1 MKSRKS
7 GNQRWLLLLVLS
19 TMVLLLVF
27 ITRRDIVSNQMHSL
41 CMTMSSRA
49 YDDDDDDDNGITSG
63 EHDDAQDDDL
73 VHLKREEYDELLN
86 REKVLKASL
95 SALEND
101 KNNTEN
107 EHRTLEGKI
116 EQLQKEKDEMH
127 RSLEEHE
134 KETTSKFEE
143 GLAEGKKG
151 YMKSVLEADVS
162 LLRSILKK
170 YKNSMDDEWEAM
182 VSKQKKRGILVVAG
196 EPKYMLNAFISLWP
210 VRHYWNSS
218 LPISV
223 FFWGKSENVSSQTR
237 DFFETHIGDVS
248 FVDLSTNV
256 QWPAH
261 QRDLFLRNQES
272 GRLGWVLKL
281 AAAYFAPYQEILYL
295 DADSSPLADPDT
307 MFSMEEYKKTGA
319 LFWPDTPCSRPGLF
333 GQLIDMNLIE
343 EKDAP
348 YVFDHE
354 TESGQWLLNRRIHRE
369 PLEYTMAMGSHSDFT
384 FSYAFGDKDLFRAGF
399 ALAGDAKKYHLIPT
413 KLGFAWSAAA
423 AVNQED
429 EEDNNN
435 NQEEEGER
443 TMRGYIQ
450 FSSHGEPL
458 FHHRAGW
465 KTKYEFDEH
474 EERDLDSISSP
485 LSCEWLRNYWPME
498 YPGVMSQ
505 DRLNPIR
512 KNTCAYSVASF
523 GKAVKKCGS
532 EFTGKSH
539 ERVPIFNIKGSH
551 IERVHKA
558 MQTAWK
564 KALDAQQ
571 KTNNAAFSIQIPDTS
586 L

>member
-7 GNQRWLLLLVLS
+7 GNQKW
-19 TMVLLLVF
+19 VLLLAFSTIVF
-27 ITRRDIVSNQMHSL
+27 ILVFVTRRDIVSNQMHSL
-41 CMTMSSRA
+41 CMTMSNRDYSN
-49 YDDDDDDDNGITSG
+49 DDNGTTSG
-63 EHDDAQDDDL
+63 EHGDAHDDADDL
-73 VHLKREEYDELLN
+73 VHLKREEYDEVLN

-95 SALEND
+95 SALE
-101 KNNTEN
+101 KEKISTEN
-107 EHRTLEGKI
+107 DHRTLEGKI

-127 RSLEEHE
+127 QSLEERE
-134 KETTSKFEE
+134 KEMTSKFEE
-143 GLAEGKKG
+143 GLTEGKRG
-151 YMKSVLEADVS
+151 YMKSVMEADVS

-170 YKNSMDDEWEAM
+170 YKKSMDDDWEAM
-182 VSKQKKRGILVVAG
+182 VSKQAKRGILVVAG

-223 FFWGKSENVSSQTR
+223 FFWGKTENVSSETK

-248 FVDLSTNV
+248 FVDLANV

-281 AAAYFAPYQEILYL
+281 VAAYFAPYQEILYL

-307 MFSMEEYKKTGA
+307 MFSMEEYKKTGT

-333 GQLIDMNLIE
+333 EQLIDMNLID

-348 YVFDHE
+348 RVDEHE
-354 TESGQWLLNRRIHRE
+354 SESGQWLLNRRIHRE
-369 PLEYTMAMGSHSDFT
+369 PLEYTIAMGSHSDFT
-384 FSYAFGDKDLFRAGF
+384 FSHAFGDKDLFRAGF
-399 ALAGDAKKYHLIPT
+399 ALAGDAKKYSLIPT
-413 KLGFAWSAAA
+413 TLGFAWSAAA
-423 AVNQED
+423 HQEG
-429 EEDNNN
+429 DNNN
-435 NQEEEGER
+435 NNNQEGER

-485 LSCEWLRNYWPME
+485 LSCEWLRNHWPME

-505 DRLNPIR
+505 DKLNPIQ
-512 KNTCAYSVASF
+512 KNTCTYSIASF

-532 EFTGKSH
+532 EFTGKPD

-551 IERVHKA
+551 IERVHQA

-571 KTNNAAFSIQIPDTS
+571 KSNNAAFSIQIS
-586 L
+586 SS

>member
-7 GNQRWLLLLVLS
+7 GNQKW
-19 TMVLLLVF
+19 VLLLAFSTIVF
-27 ITRRDIVSNQMHSL
+27 ILVFVTRRDIVSNQMHSF
-41 CMTMSSRA
+41 CMTMSNRDYSN
-49 YDDDDDDDNGITSG
+49 DDDNGITSG
-63 EHDDAQDDDL
+63 EHSDAHDDADDL
-73 VHLKREEYDELLN
+73 VHLKREEYDEVLN
-86 REKVLKASL
+86 REKVLRASL
-95 SALEND
+95 SALE
-101 KNNTEN
+101 KEKISTEN
-107 EHRTLEGKI
+107 DHRTLVGKI
-116 EQLQKEKDEMH
+116 DQLQKEKDEMH
-127 RSLEEHE
+127 QSLEERE
-134 KETTSKFEE
+134 KEMTSKFEE
-143 GLAEGKKG
+143 GLTEGKRG

-170 YKNSMDDEWEAM
+170 YKKSMDDDWEDM
-182 VSKQKKRGILVVAG
+182 GSKQAKRGILVVAG

-223 FFWGKSENVSSQTR
+223 FFWGKTENVSSETK

-248 FVDLSTNV
+248 FVDLANV

-281 AAAYFAPYQEILYL
+281 VAAYFAPYQEILYL

-307 MFSMEEYKKTGA
+307 MFSMEEYKKTGT

-333 GQLIDMNLIE
+333 EQLIDMNLID

-348 YVFDHE
+348 RVDEHE
-354 TESGQWLLNRRIHRE
+354 SESGQWLLNRRIHRE
-369 PLEYTMAMGSHSDFT
+369 PLEYTIAMGSHSDFT
-384 FSYAFGDKDLFRAGF
+384 FSHAFGDKDLFRAGF
-399 ALAGDAKKYHLIPT
+399 ALAGDAKKYSLIPT
-413 KLGFAWSAAA
+413 TLGFAWSAAA
-423 AVNQED
+423 HQEG
-429 EEDNNN
+429 DNNN
-435 NQEEEGER
+435 NNNQEGER

-485 LSCEWLRNYWPME
+485 LSCEWLRNHWPME

-505 DRLNPIR
+505 DKLNPIQ
-512 KNTCAYSVASF
+512 KNTCTYSIASF

-532 EFTGKSH
+532 EFTGKPD

-551 IERVHKA
+551 IERVHQA

-571 KTNNAAFSIQIPDTS
+571 KSNNAAFSIQIS
-586 L
+586 SS